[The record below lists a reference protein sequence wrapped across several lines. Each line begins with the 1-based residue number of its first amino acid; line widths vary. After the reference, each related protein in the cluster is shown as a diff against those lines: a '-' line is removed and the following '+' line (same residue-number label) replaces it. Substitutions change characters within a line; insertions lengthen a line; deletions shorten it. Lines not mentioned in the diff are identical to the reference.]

1 MPPYVSRKRERSD
14 SPAQASPPAKKWA
27 VAKPKPTSKQEKK
40 TLFDAADELGKRK
53 QGSTEKAKKFL
64 DELDNDD
71 ESSLSEADSDD
82 FEDVPTTKRRKIA
95 TGAEDDEAD
104 DDEEMD
110 WEDAFQQQGDSAS
123 TPAAASIAEPEIG
136 DVNVSVNEDG
146 SYIPEIVPS
155 GVKKGPSKRER
166 QIRIQTHCLHVQAL
180 MWHNTVRNSWLN
192 DNEVQKALVDGLADG
207 VKREITRWREAM
219 GTLTEEELEAKKR
232 AAAARNKRKGG
243 RKGKNTA
250 SGRDWSYNASHL
262 EQGQPDLSRGDP
274 LLRLLKILTA
284 YWRKRFTITAPGLRK
299 EGYKPLRRL
308 RDDIK
313 HWEKNKSD
321 LEGHGE
327 RIETVEDFRKTAES
341 CEGSRDV
348 GAQLFVALLRGIGI
362 ETRIVAN
369 LQPAGFGWSKAEE
382 AETKAVKS
390 EAKENGKAPD
400 ESDDDDHDHVK
411 PKKVAAPKLK
421 SALTPKQSK
430 KPIKEEKP
438 TRTSLRGNKGDPIS
452 LDDSDSPLSSA
463 PSGNEEEAEHTDDD
477 DDDDDS
483 VIDVTPEIP
492 KRKPNKKYDRS
503 LGFPNYWAEVLS
515 PVSNKFIPVDPIVLS
530 TIASTDDLLQSFEPR
545 GKKAENAKQVMCY
558 TIGYAADGTA
568 KDVTVRYLKKHQL
581 PGKTKGTRMPVEKI
595 PIYNR
600 KGKVRRYEEYDW
612 FRTLMSVYDKPE
624 SKRTKAD
631 DLEDETDLK
640 PFKPNRDVKEIEK
653 ESLQWYKQSAE
664 YVLEQHLRREEALIP
679 GAESVRT
686 FTAGK
691 GDKAKEYPVYLREDV
706 ATCKTVESW
715 HKEGRAIKQG
725 EQPMKHVPMR
735 AVTIVRKR
743 EMEDALRETGEKLKQ
758 GLYAIDQT
766 DWIIPPPLE
775 NGVIP
780 KNAYGN
786 MDVYVPTMVPKGAVH
801 LPLKG
806 SAKLCK
812 RLQIDFAEACTGFEF
827 GKQRAVPVLTGVV
840 VAKENEGIVRDA
852 WRVEQAEQKRKEDTK
867 RTAVALQ
874 WWRKMLF
881 GLRIV
886 QRMERDYADAGGE
899 GEEINP
905 FVNKALREGREDAAL
920 EDVQAE
926 QPDEEE
932 MAGGFFRPG
941 HEEEEVPQTR
951 REREEL
957 GGGGGFFA
965 EGEEIEEDHGQGGG
979 GFLVEEGGEDQGGG
993 FMAEDDEDE
1002 STLSKPAPVS
1012 LQMLHKSTDGAMDE
1026 DNDDHEF
1033 DEDSDEPVKPP
1044 TRKPAK
1050 PTRKSAPSKP
1060 KRQSTSKPKRKLP
1073 APSSSPEEEDEEE
1086 SPMSDLSDVSSDI
1099 GAFNGL
1105 PERRASSPQVVIT
1118 PRKSNGRAPT
1128 GKRGGRKATPVKS
1141 PYFSS
1146 RTNGDDDK
1154 DEDEDEEEESENEVV
1169 QPRRTTARTR
1179 RAG

>member
-14 SPAQASPPAKKWA
+14 SPAQNSPPAKKRA
-27 VAKPKPTSKQEKK
+27 AAKQKPTPKQGKR
-40 TLFDAADELGKRK
+40 TLFDAADELGKK
-53 QGSTEKAKKFL
+53 KGSSEKAKKFL
-64 DELDNDD
+64 DELDDDD
-71 ESSLSEADSDD
+71 ESSLSEADSDE
-82 FEDVPTTKRRKIA
+82 FEDVPTTKRRKIVNGA
-95 TGAEDDEAD
+95 DGDNAEDD
-104 DDEEMD
+104 DEDEMD

-123 TPAAASIAEPEIG
+123 TPAGPSIAEPEIG
-136 DVNVSVNEDG
+136 DVNVSVKEDG

-192 DNEVQKALVDGLADG
+192 DKEVQRALVDGLADG

-219 GTLTEEELEAKKR
+219 GTLTKEELEAKKK
-232 AAAARNKRKGG
+232 AAAARNKKKGG
-243 RKGKNTA
+243 RKGKDTA
-250 SGRDWSYNASHL
+250 SGRDWGYNASHL
-262 EQGQPDLSRGDP
+262 EQGMPDLSHGDP

-313 HWEKNKSD
+313 HWEKNKADVES
-321 LEGHGE
+321 HGE
-327 RIETVEDFRKTAES
+327 RIETVKDFRKAAKL

-369 LQPAGFGWSKAEE
+369 LQPAGFGWSKAED
-382 AETKAVKS
+382 ADA
-390 EAKENGKAPD
+390 KAPKSDKKPAEQISD
-400 ESDDDDHDHVK
+400 EDEDDVK
-411 PKKVAAPKLK
+411 PTKVAAPKLK

-430 KPIKEEKP
+430 KPLKEEKP

-463 PSGNEEEAEHTDDD
+463 PSDDD
-477 DDDDDS
+477 KQANDTDEDDDDS
-483 VIDVTPEIP
+483 VVDVTPDVP

-503 LGFPNYWAEVLS
+503 LAFPNYWAEVLS

-545 GKKAENAKQVMCY
+545 GKKAENAKQVICY

-581 PGKTKGTRMPVEKI
+581 PGKTKSTRMPVEKV

-631 DLEDETDLK
+631 ELEDATDLK
-640 PFKPNRDVKEIEK
+640 PFKAGKDTKEIEK

-664 YVLEQHLRREEALIP
+664 YVLEQHLRREEALVP
-679 GAESVRT
+679 GAEPVRT

-715 HKEGRAIKQG
+715 HKEGRAIKEG

-743 EMEDALRETGEKLKQ
+743 EMEDALRETGEKLQQ

-766 DWIIPPPLE
+766 DWIIPPPLV

-867 RTAVALQ
+867 RTALALQ

-905 FVNKALREGREDAAL
+905 FVNKAVREGRHKAAH
-920 EDVQAE
+920 DDTPA
-926 QPDEEE
+926 DEE

-941 HEEEEVPQTR
+941 HEEEEVPQNSYYKR
-951 REREEL
+951 ADH
-957 GGGGGFFA
+957 GGGGFFA
-965 EGEEIEEDHGQGGG
+965 EGEEPDETDHDHGGG
-979 GFLVEEGGEDQGGG
+979 GFLVEEGGDDQGGG
-993 FMAEDDEDE
+993 FIAEDAEE
-1002 STLSKPAPVS
+1002 HTEVISKAGPVS
-1012 LQMLHKSTDGAMDE
+1012 LQMLHKSTDGALDDE
-1026 DNDDHEF
+1026 DE
-1033 DEDSDEPVKPP
+1033 DESDEEEIKAPIRRPAKPV
-1044 TRKPAK
+1044 RKPAQAK
-1050 PTRKSAPSKP
+1050 TKRPNAAKP
-1060 KRQSTSKPKRKLP
+1060 KSRRKLT
-1073 APSSSPEEEDEEE
+1073 AASPSPSVGEEDEEA
-1086 SPMSDLSDVSSDI
+1086 MSGLSDVSSDI
-1099 GAFNGL
+1099 GAFSGL
-1105 PERRASSPQVVIT
+1105 PRRRASSPQVVIT
-1118 PRKSNGRAPT
+1118 PHKSKSLAPTNGR
-1128 GKRGGRKATPVKS
+1128 RKATPVKS

-1146 RTNGDDDK
+1146 QAND
-1154 DEDEDEEEESENEVV
+1154 DEEEEEDEDDESEHEVI

-1179 RAG
+1179 RAV

>member
-14 SPAQASPPAKKWA
+14 SPAQTSPPAKKRA
-27 VAKPKPTSKQEKK
+27 AAAKQKPKPKEKK
-40 TLFDAADELGKRK
+40 TVFDAADELGKK
-53 QGSTEKAKKFL
+53 QGSSEKVKKFL
-64 DELDNDD
+64 DELDDD
-71 ESSLSEADSDD
+71 DDSSLSEADSDE
-82 FEDVPTTKRRKIA
+82 FEDVLTTKRRKIA
-95 TGAEDDEAD
+95 TGADGEDEDDDE
-104 DDEEMD
+104 EEMD
-110 WEDAFQQQGDSAS
+110 WEDAFQQGDSAS
-123 TPAAASIAEPEIG
+123 TPAAPSIAEPEIG
-136 DVNVSVNEDG
+136 DVNVSVKEDG
-146 SYIPEIVPS
+146 TYIPEIVPS
-155 GVKKGPSKRER
+155 GIKKGPSKRER
-166 QIRIQTHCLHVQAL
+166 QIRIQTHCLHVQSL

-192 DNEVQKALVDGLADG
+192 DKEIQKTLVDGLANG

-219 GTLTEEELEAKKR
+219 GTLTKEELEAKKK
-232 AAAARNKRKGG
+232 AAAARNKKKGG
-243 RKGKNTA
+243 RKGKDTA
-250 SGRDWSYNASHL
+250 SGRDWGYSASHL
-262 EQGQPDLSRGDP
+262 EQGVPDLSHGDP

-313 HWEKNKSD
+313 HWEKNKTD
-321 LEGHGE
+321 VEGHGE
-327 RIETVEDFRKTAES
+327 RIETVKDFREAAKL
-341 CEGSRDV
+341 CEGSRDI
-348 GAQLFVALLRGIGI
+348 GAQLFVALLRGIGV

-382 AETKAVKS
+382 ADA
-390 EAKENGKAPD
+390 KAPKSDKKQVEQVSD
-400 ESDDDDHDHVK
+400 EDEDDVK
-411 PKKVAAPKLK
+411 PKKVTAPKLK
-421 SALTPKQSK
+421 STLTPKQSK
-430 KPIKEEKP
+430 KPAKEERP
-438 TRTSLRGNKGDPIS
+438 MRTSLRGNKGDPIS
-452 LDDSDSPLSSA
+452 LDDLDSPLSSA
-463 PSGNEEEAEHTDDD
+463 PSNDEKEASDTG

-483 VIDVTPEIP
+483 VVDVTPGIP

-503 LGFPNYWAEVLS
+503 LAFPNYWAEVLS

-545 GKKAENAKQVMCY
+545 GKKTENARQVICY

-631 DLEDETDLK
+631 ELEDATDLK
-640 PFKPNRDVKEIEK
+640 PFKANKDTKEVEN

-679 GAESVRT
+679 GAEPVKT

-715 HKEGRAIKQG
+715 HKEGRAIKEG

-743 EMEDALRETGEKLKQ
+743 EMEDALRETGEKLQQ

-766 DWIIPPPLE
+766 DWIIPPPLVD
-775 NGVIP
+775 GVIP

-786 MDVYVPTMVPKGAVH
+786 MDVYVPTMVPEGAIH

-867 RTAVALQ
+867 RTALALQ

-905 FVNKALREGREDAAL
+905 FVNKAVREGRHEATYDDTA
-920 EDVQAE
+920 V
-926 QPDEEE
+926 DEEE

-941 HEEEEVPQTR
+941 HDEEEVPQTR
-951 REREEL
+951 ARREDH
-957 GGGGGFFA
+957 GGGGFFA
-965 EGEEIEEDHGQGGG
+965 EEEEPDELDHDHGGG
-979 GFLVEEGGEDQGGG
+979 GFLVEEGVDDQSGG
-993 FMAEDDEDE
+993 FIVEDAEEPTE
-1002 STLSKPAPVS
+1002 TKPKAGPVS
-1012 LQMLHKSTDGAMDE
+1012 LQMLHKSTDGVMDDE
-1026 DNDDHEF
+1026 DE
-1033 DEDSDEPVKPP
+1033 DESDEEEIRAPARRHATQPVK
-1044 TRKPAK
+1044 R
-1050 PTRKSAPSKP
+1050 SAPPKAKRQTNSKP
-1060 KRQSTSKPKRKLP
+1060 KPKRKLTVTS
-1073 APSSSPEEEDEEE
+1073 ASPSVSEEDEE
-1086 SPMSDLSDVSSDI
+1086 SMSDLSDVSSDI

-1118 PRKSNGRAPT
+1118 PHKSNRLAPT
-1128 GKRGGRKATPVKS
+1128 DGRRSTRKATPVKS

-1146 RTNGDDDK
+1146 QVNDGEEEDDD
-1154 DEDEDEEEESENEVV
+1154 DDESENEIV

-1179 RAG
+1179 RAV

>member
-1 MPPYVSRKRERSD
+1 MPPFVSTKRERSE
-14 SPAQASPPAKKWA
+14 SPAQDSPPVKKKA
-27 VAKPKPTSKQEKK
+27 VAKRKPTQKQEKK
-40 TLFDAADELGKRK
+40 TLFDAADELGKK
-53 QGSTEKAKKFL
+53 QGSSEKARKFL
-64 DELDNDD
+64 DGLNDD
-71 ESSLSEADSDD
+71 DDSSLSEADSDD
-82 FEDVPTTKRRKIA
+82 FEDVPTAKRRKTT
-95 TGAEDDEAD
+95 TGDAEDDD
-104 DDEEMD
+104 DDEMD

-123 TPAAASIAEPEIG
+123 TPAAALVSEPEIG
-136 DVNVSVNEDG
+136 DISVSVNEDG
-146 SYIPEIVPS
+146 IYVPEITAS

-192 DNEVQKALVDGLADG
+192 DKEVQKTLVDGLPDG
-207 VKREITRWREAM
+207 VKREVTRWRESM
-219 GTLTEEELEAKKR
+219 GMLTKAELDAKKK

-243 RKGKNTA
+243 KKGNDTA
-250 SGRDWSYNASHL
+250 RGRDWSYNASHL
-262 EQGQPDLSRGDP
+262 EQGVPDLSRGDP

-284 YWRKRFTITAPGLRK
+284 YWRKRFAVTAPGLRK

-321 LEGHGE
+321 TEGHGE
-327 RIETVEDFRKTAES
+327 RIETIKDFREAAKS
-341 CEGSRDV
+341 CEGSRDI
-348 GAQLFVALLRGIGI
+348 GAQLFVALLRGLSL

-382 AETKAVKS
+382 ADAKSVKQA
-390 EAKENGKAPD
+390 EIDAKDDGDD
-400 ESDDDDHDHVK
+400 EVK

-421 SALTPKQSK
+421 GALTPKQSK
-430 KPIKEEKP
+430 KPVKEEKP
-438 TRTSLRGNKGDPIS
+438 TRTSLRGNKADPIS

-463 PSGNEEEAEHTDDD
+463 PSDNEVESDEEDDEDDD
-477 DDDDDS
+477 GS
-483 VIDVTPEIP
+483 VVDVTPSVP
-492 KRKPNKKYDRS
+492 KKKSTKKYDRS
-503 LGFPNYWAEVLS
+503 LAFPNYWAEVLS

-558 TIGYAADGTA
+558 TIGHAADGTA

-612 FRTLMSVYDKPE
+612 FRTLMSVYDRPE
-624 SKRTKAD
+624 TKRTKAD
-631 DLEDETDLK
+631 DIEDQTDLK
-640 PFKPNRDVKEIEK
+640 PFKPGKDTKDIEK

-679 GAESVRT
+679 GAEPVRT
-686 FTAGK
+686 FVAGK

-706 ATCKTVESW
+706 AVCKTVESW
-715 HKEGRAIKQG
+715 HKEGRAIKEG

-735 AVTIVRKR
+735 AVTLIRKR
-743 EMEDALRETGEKLKQ
+743 EMEDALKETGEKLKQ
-758 GLYAIDQT
+758 GLYAQDQT

-840 VAKENEGIVRDA
+840 VAKENEALVRDA
-852 WRVEQAEQKRKEDTK
+852 WRTEQAEQKRKEDTK
-867 RTAVALQ
+867 RTGVALQ

-886 QRMERDYADAGGE
+886 QRMERDYADAGGG
-899 GEEINP
+899 GEETNP
-905 FVNKALREGREDAAL
+905 FVNKALREGRRDAAF

-926 QPDEEE
+926 EEE

-941 HEEEEVPQTR
+941 HEEEEVPQNR
-951 REREEL
+951 RKKEEL
-957 GGGGGFFA
+957 EGGGFFA
-965 EGEEIEEDHGQGGG
+965 EEEEHQQDEAGGG
-979 GFLVEEGGEDQGGG
+979 GFLVGEDDGDQGGG
-993 FMAEDDEDE
+993 FVVDDVDD
-1002 STLSKPAPVS
+1002 STLSKAPVKPVS
-1012 LQMLHKSTDGAMDE
+1012 LQMLHNATNDGTEDE
-1026 DNDDHEF
+1026 EVEEEEDDEEQ
-1033 DEDSDEPVKPP
+1033 DVKPAPRRRANP
-1044 TRKPAK
+1044 TKKPPA
-1050 PTRKSAPSKP
+1050 RAPA
-1060 KRQSTSKPKRKLP
+1060 KRQSLPKRKP
-1073 APSSSPEEEDEEE
+1073 VVQSPSASEDEA
-1086 SPMSDLSDVSSDI
+1086 SISDLSDVSSDL
-1099 GAFNGL
+1099 GNFDAAS
-1105 PERRASSPQVVIT
+1105 ERRASSPQVVIT
-1118 PRKSNGRAPT
+1118 PRKANGRASNGRRIT
-1128 GKRGGRKATPVKS
+1128 RKATPVKS

-1146 RTNGDDDK
+1146 QAKDDD
-1154 DEDEDEEEESENEVV
+1154 DEDEDDEEDDQESDNEVV
-1169 QPRRTTARTR
+1169 KPRRTTARTR
-1179 RAG
+1179 RAA

>member
-14 SPAQASPPAKKWA
+14 SPAHTSPPAKKRTA
-27 VAKPKPTSKQEKK
+27 ASQDSKPKQGKK
-40 TLFDAADELGKRK
+40 TLFDAADELGKK
-53 QGSTEKAKKFL
+53 QGSSEKAKKFL
-64 DELDNDD
+64 DELDDDD

-95 TGAEDDEAD
+95 NGADGDHAD
-104 DDEEMD
+104 DDAEDEMD

-123 TPAAASIAEPEIG
+123 TPAAGASIAEPEIG
-136 DVNVSVNEDG
+136 DVNVSVKEDG

-192 DNEVQKALVDGLADG
+192 DKEVQKTLVDGLADG

-219 GTLTEEELEAKKR
+219 GTLTKEELEAKKK
-232 AAAARNKRKGG
+232 AAAARNKKKGG
-243 RKGKNTA
+243 RKGKDTA
-250 SGRDWSYNASHL
+250 SGRDWGYNASHL
-262 EQGQPDLSRGDP
+262 EQGVPDLSHGDP

-284 YWRKRFTITAPGLRK
+284 YWRKRFIITAPGLRK

-313 HWEKNKSD
+313 HWEKNKID
-321 LEGHGE
+321 IERHGE
-327 RIETVEDFRKTAES
+327 RIETVKDFRKAAKS

-348 GAQLFVALLRGIGI
+348 GAQLFVALLRGIGV

-369 LQPAGFGWSKAEE
+369 LQPAGFGWSKAED
-382 AETKAVKS
+382 ADAKTPKS
-390 EAKENGKAPD
+390 DKKPVEQVSD
-400 ESDDDDHDHVK
+400 EDEDDVK

-430 KPIKEEKP
+430 KPLKQERP
-438 TRTSLRGNKGDPIS
+438 TRTSSRGNKGDPIS
-452 LDDSDSPLSSA
+452 LDDSESPLSSA
-463 PSGNEEEAEHTDDD
+463 PSEDEKEASGTG

-483 VIDVTPEIP
+483 VVDVTPDVP

-503 LGFPNYWAEVLS
+503 LAFSNYWAEVLS

-545 GKKAENAKQVMCY
+545 GKKAENAKQVICY

-581 PGKTKGTRMPVEKI
+581 PGKTKGTRMPVEKV

-631 DLEDETDLK
+631 ELEDATDLK
-640 PFKPNRDVKEIEK
+640 PFKAGKDTKEIEK

-664 YVLEQHLRREEALIP
+664 YVLEQHLRREEALVP
-679 GAESVRT
+679 GAEPVRT

-715 HKEGRAIKQG
+715 HKEGRAIKEG

-743 EMEDALRETGEKLKQ
+743 EMEDALRETGEKLQQ
-758 GLYAIDQT
+758 GLYAVDQT
-766 DWIIPPPLE
+766 DWIIPPPLVH
-775 NGVIP
+775 GVIP

-867 RTAVALQ
+867 RTALALQ

-905 FVNKALREGREDAAL
+905 FVNKAVREGRYEAANG
-920 EDVQAE
+920 DMQV
-926 QPDEEE
+926 DEEE

-951 REREEL
+951 RTREDD
-957 GGGGGFFA
+957 GGGGFFA
-965 EGEEIEEDHGQGGG
+965 EGEEPDETDHDHGGG
-979 GFLVEEGGEDQGGG
+979 GFLVEEGGDNQGGG
-993 FMAEDDEDE
+993 FIAEDAEE
-1002 STLSKPAPVS
+1002 PTETKSKTGPVS
-1012 LQMLHKSTDGAMDE
+1012 LQMLHKSTDGALDDE
-1026 DNDDHEF
+1026 DDDE
-1033 DEDSDEPVKPP
+1033 SDEEEIKAPIRRSAKPVKQPP
-1044 TRKPAK
+1044 A
-1050 PTRKSAPSKP
+1050 SKP
-1060 KRQSTSKPKRKLP
+1060 KRQSSSKPKPKRKLTVVS
-1073 APSSSPEEEDEEE
+1073 PSPSASNEDEE
-1086 SPMSDLSDVSSDI
+1086 SMSDLSDVSSDI
-1099 GAFNGL
+1099 GAFTSL
-1105 PERRASSPQVVIT
+1105 PQLRASSPQVVIT
-1118 PRKSNGRAPT
+1118 PHKTNGLAPTNGRRST
-1128 GKRGGRKATPVKS
+1128 RKATLVKS

-1146 RTNGDDDK
+1146 QAND
-1154 DEDEDEEEESENEVV
+1154 DEEEEEHDDDESENEVI

-1179 RAG
+1179 RAV

>member
-14 SPAQASPPAKKWA
+14 SPAQASPPAKKQA
-27 VAKPKPTSKQEKK
+27 VAKSKPKPKQEKK
-40 TLFDAADELGKRK
+40 TLFDAADELGKK
-53 QGSTEKAKKFL
+53 QGSSEKAKKFL
-64 DELDNDD
+64 DELDDD
-71 ESSLSEADSDD
+71 DDSSLSEADSDE

-95 TGAEDDEAD
+95 TGADGDDGD
-104 DDEEMD
+104 DDDEMD
-110 WEDAFQQQGDSAS
+110 WEDAFQQQGESAS

-136 DVNVSVNEDG
+136 DVNVSVKEDG
-146 SYIPEIVPS
+146 TYIPEIVLS

-192 DNEVQKALVDGLADG
+192 DKEVQKTLVDGLADG
-207 VKREITRWREAM
+207 VKREITRWRESM
-219 GTLTEEELEAKKR
+219 GTLTKEELEAKKK
-232 AAAARNKRKGG
+232 AAAARHKKKGG
-243 RKGKNTA
+243 RKGKDTA
-250 SGRDWSYNASHL
+250 RGRDWGYDASHL
-262 EQGQPDLSRGDP
+262 EQGVPDLSRGEP

-313 HWEKNKSD
+313 HWEKNKID
-321 LEGHGE
+321 VEGHGE
-327 RIETVEDFRKTAES
+327 RIETVKDFRKAAKL

-348 GAQLFVALLRGIGI
+348 GAQLFVALLRGIGV

-382 AETKAVKS
+382 ADAKAAKS
-390 EAKENGKAPD
+390 DKKQVEQVSD
-400 ESDDDDHDHVK
+400 ESEDDVK

-430 KPIKEEKP
+430 KSANKERP

-463 PSGNEEEAEHTDDD
+463 PSENEEEVDDTDN

-483 VIDVTPEIP
+483 VIDVTPDMP
-492 KRKPNKKYDRS
+492 KKKPNKKYDRS

-545 GKKAENAKQVMCY
+545 GKKAENAKQVICY

-631 DLEDETDLK
+631 DLEDATDLK
-640 PFKPNRDVKEIEK
+640 PFKANKDTREIEK

-691 GDKAKEYPVYLREDV
+691 GDKVKEYPVYLREDV

-715 HKEGRAIKQG
+715 HKEGRAIREG

-735 AVTIVRKR
+735 AVTIIRKR
-743 EMEDALRETGEKLKQ
+743 EMEDALRETGEKLQQ

-766 DWIIPPPLE
+766 DWIIPPPLVD
-775 NGVIP
+775 GVIP

-786 MDVYVPTMVPKGAVH
+786 MDVYVPTMVPKGAIH

-905 FVNKALREGREDAAL
+905 FVNKAVREGRHEAAY
-920 EDVQAE
+920 AE
-926 QPDEEE
+926 TPDEEE

-951 REREEL
+951 LKREEHV
-957 GGGGGFFA
+957 GGGFLA
-965 EGEEIEEDHGQGGG
+965 EGEGKDEPGHNDGGG
-979 GFLVEEGGEDQGGG
+979 GFLVEEGGDDQGGG
-993 FMAEDDEDE
+993 FVAEDGEG
-1002 STLSKPAPVS
+1002 STDAGPKAGPVS
-1012 LQMLHKSTDGAMDE
+1012 LQMLHKSTDGAMDDGE
-1026 DNDDHEF
+1026 DDDSEEQ
-1033 DEDSDEPVKPP
+1033 DVKAPVRRTVKPVKRPG
-1044 TRKPAK
+1044 PA
-1050 PTRKSAPSKP
+1050 KP
-1060 KRQSTSKPKRKLP
+1060 KRQNVTRPKPKRKL
-1073 APSSSPEEEDEEE
+1073 ATASPSPSISEEDEEALT
-1086 SPMSDLSDVSSDI
+1086 DLSDVSSDI
-1099 GAFNGL
+1099 GAFNGV
-1105 PERRASSPQVVIT
+1105 PERRASSPVVVIT
-1118 PRKSNGRAPT
+1118 PHKSKSLAPT
-1128 GKRGGRKATPVKS
+1128 TSQQKARKATPIKS

-1146 RTNGDDDK
+1146 QANNEEEEEVDDD
-1154 DEDEDEEEESENEVV
+1154 DDESENEVI

-1179 RAG
+1179 RAV

>member
-1 MPPYVSRKRERSD
+1 MPPYVSRKRERSN
-14 SPAQASPPAKKWA
+14 SPAQDSPPAKKRA
-27 VAKPKPTSKQEKK
+27 AAATQKPKPKQGKK
-40 TLFDAADELGKRK
+40 TLFDAADDLGKK
-53 QGSTEKAKKFL
+53 QSSSEKAKKFL
-64 DELDNDD
+64 DELDEND
-71 ESSLSEADSDD
+71 ESSLSEADSDE
-82 FEDVPTTKRRKIA
+82 FEDIPTTKRRKIA
-95 TGAEDDEAD
+95 NGADGDDANDDGED
-104 DDEEMD
+104 EMD

-123 TPAAASIAEPEIG
+123 TPAAPSIAEPEIG
-136 DVNVSVNEDG
+136 DVNVSVKEDG

-192 DNEVQKALVDGLADG
+192 DKEVQKTLVEGLADG

-219 GTLTEEELEAKKR
+219 GTLTKEELEAKKK
-232 AAAARNKRKGG
+232 AAAARNKKKGG
-243 RKGKNTA
+243 RKGKDTA

-262 EQGQPDLSRGDP
+262 EQGVPDLSHGDP

-299 EGYKPLRRL
+299 EGYKQLRRL

-313 HWEKNKSD
+313 HWEKNKTD
-321 LEGHGE
+321 VEGHGE
-327 RIETVEDFRKTAES
+327 RIETVKDFRKAAKL

-382 AETKAVKS
+382 AEA
-390 EAKENGKAPD
+390 KAPKSDKKPVEEGTD
-400 ESDDDDHDHVK
+400 EEEDDVK
-411 PKKVAAPKLK
+411 RKKVAAPKLK

-430 KPIKEEKP
+430 KPLKEERP

-463 PSGNEEEAEHTDDD
+463 PSDDEKEADDTDDD
-477 DDDDDS
+477 DDAS
-483 VIDVTPEIP
+483 VVDVTPDVP

-503 LGFPNYWAEVLS
+503 LAFPNYWAEVLS

-545 GKKAENAKQVMCY
+545 GKKAENAKQVICY

-581 PGKTKGTRMPVEKI
+581 PGKTKGTRMPVEKV

-631 DLEDETDLK
+631 ELEDVTDLK
-640 PFKPNRDVKEIEK
+640 PFKAEKDTKEIEK

-664 YVLEQHLRREEALIP
+664 YVLEQHLRREEALVP
-679 GAESVRT
+679 GAEPVRT
-686 FTAGK
+686 FIAGK

-706 ATCKTVESW
+706 AVCRTVESW
-715 HKEGRAIKQG
+715 HKEGRAIKEG

-743 EMEDALRETGEKLKQ
+743 EMEDALRETGEKLQQ
-758 GLYAIDQT
+758 GLYSINQT
-766 DWIIPPPLE
+766 DWIIPPPLV

-867 RTAVALQ
+867 RTALALQ

-905 FVNKALREGREDAAL
+905 FVNKAVREGRHEATYDNAP
-920 EDVQAE
+920 V
-926 QPDEEE
+926 DEEE

-941 HEEEEVPQTR
+941 HEEEEVPQNCR
-951 REREEL
+951 KREDD
-957 GGGGGFFA
+957 GGVGFFA
-965 EGEEIEEDHGQGGG
+965 EGEEPDEADHDHGGG
-979 GFLVEEGGEDQGGG
+979 GFLVEEGVDDQGGG
-993 FMAEDDEDE
+993 FIAEDDEDPTE
-1002 STLSKPAPVS
+1002 TKPKTCPVS
-1012 LQMLHKSTDGAMDE
+1012 LQMLHKSTDGAL
-1026 DNDDHEF
+1026 DDGDDDGE
-1033 DEDSDEPVKPP
+1033 SDEEEIQPP
-1044 TRKPAK
+1044 IRRPAK
-1050 PTRKSAPSKP
+1050 PGKRPAPLNSKSQSNSKP
-1060 KRQSTSKPKRKLP
+1060 KPKRKLT
-1073 APSSSPEEEDEEE
+1073 ALSSSPSASEEGEE
-1086 SPMSDLSDVSSDI
+1086 SMSDLSDVSSDI
-1099 GAFNGL
+1099 GAFTIL

-1118 PRKSNGRAPT
+1118 PLKAKKLAPPSGRRST
-1128 GKRGGRKATPVKS
+1128 RRATPVKS

-1146 RTNGDDDK
+1146 QAND
-1154 DEDEDEEEESENEVV
+1154 DEEEDDEDDHKSENEVIR
-1169 QPRRTTARTR
+1169 PRRTTARTR
-1179 RAG
+1179 RAV

>member
-14 SPAQASPPAKKWA
+14 SPVQSSPPAKKRA
-27 VAKPKPTSKQEKK
+27 PAKPKPKPKQERKS
-40 TLFDAADELGKRK
+40 LFDAADELGKK

-64 DELDNDD
+64 DKLEDDD
-71 ESSLSEADSDD
+71 ESSLSEADSDE
-82 FEDVPTTKRRKIA
+82 FEDVPTTKRRKITA
-95 TGAEDDEAD
+95 PDGD
-104 DDEEMD
+104 DDEDEDEMD
-110 WEDAFQQQGDSAS
+110 WEDAFQQDDSAS
-123 TPAAASIAEPEIG
+123 TPAAASAPEPEIG

-146 SYIPEIVPS
+146 VYIPEIVPS

-192 DNEVQKALVDGLADG
+192 DKEVQKSLVDGLADG
-207 VKREITRWREAM
+207 VKREVTRWREAM
-219 GTLTEEELEAKKR
+219 GTLTKEELDAKKK
-232 AAAARNKRKGG
+232 AAAAKNKRKGG
-243 RKGKNTA
+243 KKGKDTA

-262 EQGQPDLSRGDP
+262 EQGVPDLSHGDP

-299 EGYKPLRRL
+299 EGYRPLRRL
-308 RDDIK
+308 RDEIK
-313 HWEKNKSD
+313 HWEKNKAD

-327 RIETVEDFRKTAES
+327 RIETVKGFRKAAKA

-382 AETKAVKS
+382 AEAKVTKIETKKTEAVS
-390 EAKENGKAPD
+390 D
-400 ESDDDDHDHVK
+400 ESDEDTK

-421 SALTPKQSK
+421 GALTPKQSK
-430 KPIKEEKP
+430 KPVKEEKP

-463 PSGNEEEAEHTDDD
+463 PSEDEVEAPASDDEDDD
-477 DDDDDS
+477 LS
-483 VIDVTPEIP
+483 VVDVTPDMP
-492 KRKPNKKYDRS
+492 KKRPNKKYDRS

-612 FRTLMSVYDKPE
+612 FRTLMSVYDKPD

-631 DLEDETDLK
+631 ELEDATDLK
-640 PFKPNRDVKEIEK
+640 PFKPGKDTKEVEK

-664 YVLEQHLRREEALIP
+664 YVLEQHLRREEALLP
-679 GAESVRT
+679 EAEQVRT

-706 ATCKTVESW
+706 VTCKTVESW
-715 HKEGRAIKQG
+715 HKEGRAIKEG

-735 AVTIVRKR
+735 AVTLVRKR
-743 EMEDALRETGEKLKQ
+743 EMEDALKETGEKLKQ
-758 GLYAIDQT
+758 GLYSIDQT

-812 RLQIDFAEACTGFEF
+812 RLQIDYAEACTGFEF

-840 VAKENEGIVRDA
+840 VAKENENIVRDA
-852 WRVEQAEQKRKEDTK
+852 WRTEQAEQKRKEDTK
-867 RTAVALQ
+867 RTGVALQ

-886 QRMERDYADAGGE
+886 QRMERDYADAGGVGDE
-899 GEEINP
+899 VNP
-905 FVNKALREGREDAAL
+905 FVNKALREGRQDAAYNNTP
-920 EDVQAE
+920 A
-926 QPDEEE
+926 DEEE

-951 REREEL
+951 MKREEF
-957 GGGGGFFA
+957 GGGGFFA
-965 EGEEIEEDHGQGGG
+965 EEEEEEDPDQSGG
-979 GFLVEEGGEDQGGG
+979 GFLVEEGNEEQAGG
-993 FMAEDDEDE
+993 FMVEDTDEPAK
-1002 STLSKPAPVS
+1002 SKPTAAPVS
-1012 LQMLHKSTDGAMDE
+1012 LQMLHKATDGTM
-1026 DNDDHEF
+1026 DNDD
-1033 DEDSDEPVKPP
+1033 DEGDEEDVQPP
-1044 TRKPAK
+1044 TRRVSKPAN
-1050 PTRKSAPSKP
+1050 KSVQPKA
-1060 KRQSTSKPKRKLP
+1060 KRQSTSGPQRKLV
-1073 APSSSPEEEDEEE
+1073 ARSTSPSASEDEEDA
-1086 SPMSDLSDVSSDI
+1086 MSELSDVSSDI
-1099 GAFNGL
+1099 GGFGDV

-1118 PRKSNGRAPT
+1118 PQKSSARAGRRRPSA
-1128 GKRGGRKATPVKS
+1128 RKATPVKS

-1146 RTNGDDDK
+1146 QARE
-1154 DEDEDEEEESENEVV
+1154 EDEDEEDEESEGEVV

-1179 RAG
+1179 RAV

>member
-1 MPPYVSRKRERSD
+1 MPPYVSRKRERSA
-14 SPAQASPPAKKWA
+14 SPAQASPPPKKRA
-27 VAKPKPTSKQEKK
+27 VAKPTPKARQEKK
-40 TLFDAADELGKRK
+40 TLFDAADELGKK
-53 QGSTEKAKKFL
+53 KASSEKAKKFL
-64 DELDNDD
+64 DELDDDD
-71 ESSLSEADSDD
+71 ESSLSEADSDE

-95 TGAEDDEAD
+95 AGAGGDDEDDE
-104 DDEEMD
+104 DDEDEMD

-123 TPAAASIAEPEIG
+123 TPAAASVAEPEIG
-136 DVNVSVNEDG
+136 DVNVSVKEDG
-146 SYIPEIVPS
+146 TYIPEIVPS

-192 DNEVQKALVDGLADG
+192 DKEVQKMLVDGLADG

-219 GTLTEEELEAKKR
+219 GTLTKEELEAKKK
-232 AAAARNKRKGG
+232 AAAARNKKKGG
-243 RKGKNTA
+243 RKGKDTA
-250 SGRDWSYNASHL
+250 SGRDWGYNASHL
-262 EQGQPDLSRGDP
+262 EQGVPDLSHGDP

-313 HWEKNKSD
+313 HWEKNKTDIES
-321 LEGHGE
+321 HGE
-327 RIETVEDFRKTAES
+327 RIDIVKDFRKAAKL
-341 CEGSRDV
+341 CEGSRDI
-348 GAQLFVALLRGIGI
+348 GAQLFVALLRGIGV

-382 AETKAVKS
+382 V
-390 EAKENGKAPD
+390 EAKPAKTDSKQTAQVSD
-400 ESDDDDHDHVK
+400 ESEDDVK

-421 SALTPKQSK
+421 GALTPKQSK
-430 KPIKEEKP
+430 KPAKEERP

-463 PSGNEEEAEHTDDD
+463 PSENEKEADDTGI

-483 VIDVTPEIP
+483 VIDVTPDMP

-545 GKKAENAKQVMCY
+545 GKKAENAKQVICY

-631 DLEDETDLK
+631 DLEDATDLK
-640 PFKPNRDVKEIEK
+640 PFKPRTDTKEVEK

-679 GAESVRT
+679 EAEPVRT
-686 FTAGK
+686 FTTGK
-691 GDKAKEYPVYLREDV
+691 GEKAKEYPVYLREDV
-706 ATCKTVESW
+706 AACKTVESW
-715 HKEGRAIKQG
+715 HKEGRAIKEG

-905 FVNKALREGREDAAL
+905 FVNKAVREGRHDATY
-920 EDVQAE
+920 DDTPV
-926 QPDEEE
+926 DEEE

-951 REREEL
+951 MKREEL
-957 GGGGGFFA
+957 GGGFFA
-965 EGEEIEEDHGQGGG
+965 EGEEEDQQDHSHSGG
-979 GFLVEEGGEDQGGG
+979 GFLVEEGDEDQGGG
-993 FMAEDDEDE
+993 FVTEEADD
-1002 STLSKPAPVS
+1002 STLSEPKAEPVS
-1012 LQMLHKSTDGAMDE
+1012 MQMLHKSNDGALDDDE
-1026 DNDDHEF
+1026 DDF
-1033 DEDSDEPVKPP
+1033 DEEDEEDVSAPTRRPTRPVKQP
-1044 TRKPAK
+1044 
-1050 PTRKSAPSKP
+1050 APSKA
-1060 KRQSTSKPKRKLP
+1060 KRQSISKAKPKRKVT
-1073 APSSSPEEEDEEE
+1073 APSPSPSASQTEEA
-1086 SPMSDLSDVSSDI
+1086 SMSDLSDVSSDI
-1099 GAFNGL
+1099 GAFTSL

-1118 PRKSNGRAPT
+1118 PRESNSRAPNGRRST
-1128 GKRGGRKATPVKS
+1128 RKATPVKS

-1146 RTNGDDDK
+1146 QANDDD
-1154 DEDEDEEEESENEVV
+1154 DDDDEEDESDVEVV
-1169 QPRRTTARTR
+1169 QPRKTTARTR
-1179 RAG
+1179 RAV

>member
-1 MPPYVSRKRERSD
+1 MPPHVSRKREHPD
-14 SPAQASPPAKKWA
+14 SPAPASPPAKKRA
-27 VAKPKPTSKQEKK
+27 VAKPKPKPKSKQEKK
-40 TLFDAADELGKRK
+40 TLFDAADELGKK
-53 QGSTEKAKKFL
+53 QGSSEKAKKFL

-71 ESSLSEADSDD
+71 ESSLSEADSDE

-95 TGAEDDEAD
+95 AGVEDEDAEDDD
-104 DDEEMD
+104 EMD
-110 WEDAFQQQGDSAS
+110 WEDAFQPQGDAAS
-123 TPAAASIAEPEIG
+123 TPAAASVAEPEIG
-136 DVNVSVNEDG
+136 DVDVSVKEDG
-146 SYIPEIVPS
+146 SYIAEIVPS

-192 DNEVQKALVDGLADG
+192 DKEVQKTLVDGLADG
-207 VKREITRWREAM
+207 VKREITRWRESM
-219 GTLTEEELEAKKR
+219 GTLTKQELEAKKK
-232 AAAARNKRKGG
+232 AAVARNKRKGG
-243 RKGKNTA
+243 KKGKDTA

-262 EQGQPDLSRGDP
+262 EQGVPDTSRGDP

-284 YWRKRFTITAPGLRK
+284 YWRKRFTIAAPGLRK

-327 RIETVEDFRKTAES
+327 RIETVKDFRKAADS

-382 AETKAVKS
+382 AEAKS
-390 EAKENGKAPD
+390 KAKETEQVPD
-400 ESDDDDHDHVK
+400 ESDEDDVK

-430 KPIKEEKP
+430 KPVREEKP

-452 LDDSDSPLSSA
+452 LDDSDSPLSTA
-463 PSGNEEEAEHTDDD
+463 PSDNEEEADSADDD
-477 DDDDDS
+477 DES
-483 VIDVTPEIP
+483 VVDITPEMP

-515 PVSNKFIPVDPIVLS
+515 PISNKYIPVDPIVLS

-545 GKKAENAKQVMCY
+545 GKKAENAKQVICY

-600 KGKVRRYEEYDW
+600 KGKVRRYEEFDW

-631 DLEDETDLK
+631 DLEDATDLK
-640 PFKPNRDVKEIEK
+640 PFKPGKDVKEIEK

-679 GAESVRT
+679 GAEQVKM
-686 FTAGK
+686 FIAGK

-715 HKEGRAIKQG
+715 HKEGRAIKEG

-735 AVTIVRKR
+735 AVTIIRKR

-758 GLYAIDQT
+758 GLYSIDQT

-786 MDVYVPTMVPKGAVH
+786 MDVYVPTMVPKGAIH

-867 RTAVALQ
+867 RTGVALQ
-874 WWRKMLF
+874 WWRKMLM

-886 QRMERDYADAGGE
+886 QRMERDYADAGGV

-905 FVNKALREGREDAAL
+905 FVNKALREGRHEAAYDD
-920 EDVQAE
+920 EV
-926 QPDEEE
+926 PVDEEE

-951 REREEL
+951 MKREEL
-957 GGGGGFFA
+957 TGGGFFA
-965 EGEEIEEDHGQGGG
+965 EGEEEQQDQDEGGG
-979 GFLVEEGGEDQGGG
+979 GFLVEEGGEEQSGG
-993 FMAEDDEDE
+993 FMTEDADDPAP
-1002 STLSKPAPVS
+1002 SKPTTAPVS
-1012 LQMLHKSTDGAMDE
+1012 LQMLHKSTDGAMD
-1026 DNDDHEF
+1026 DDDEL
-1033 DEDSDEPVKPP
+1033 DEDDDEDVKPP

-1050 PTRKSAPSKP
+1050 STKRPAAARA
-1060 KRQSTSKPKRKLP
+1060 KRQSISKPKRKLT
-1073 APSSSPEEEDEEE
+1073 APSPSPSASEDEDQQD
-1086 SPMSDLSDVSSDI
+1086 SMSDLSDVSSDM
-1099 GAFNGL
+1099 GAFKAM

-1118 PRKSNGRAPT
+1118 PRKTSGRATRGRIPN
-1128 GKRGGRKATPVKS
+1128 GKWSTRKATPVKS

-1146 RTNGDDDK
+1146 QAN
-1154 DEDEDEEEESENEVV
+1154 DEDEGEDEEDGESDDEVIK
-1169 QPRRTTARTR
+1169 PRGTTARTR
-1179 RAG
+1179 RAV

>member
-1 MPPYVSRKRERSD
+1 
-14 SPAQASPPAKKWA
+14 
-27 VAKPKPTSKQEKK
+27 
-40 TLFDAADELGKRK
+40 
-53 QGSTEKAKKFL
+53 
-64 DELDNDD
+64 
-71 ESSLSEADSDD
+71 
-82 FEDVPTTKRRKIA
+82 
-95 TGAEDDEAD
+95 
-104 DDEEMD
+104 
-110 WEDAFQQQGDSAS
+110 
-123 TPAAASIAEPEIG
+123 
-136 DVNVSVNEDG
+136 
-146 SYIPEIVPS
+146 
-155 GVKKGPSKRER
+155 
-166 QIRIQTHCLHVQAL
+166 

-192 DNEVQKALVDGLADG
+192 DKEVQKTLVDGLADG

-219 GTLTEEELEAKKR
+219 GTLTKEELEAKKK
-232 AAAARNKRKGG
+232 AAAARNKKKGG
-243 RKGKNTA
+243 RKGKDTA
-250 SGRDWSYNASHL
+250 SGRDWGYNASHL
-262 EQGQPDLSRGDP
+262 EQGVPDLSRGDP

-313 HWEKNKSD
+313 HWEKNKTD
-321 LEGHGE
+321 VEGHGE
-327 RIETVEDFRKTAES
+327 RIETVKDFREAAKL

-382 AETKAVKS
+382 ADA
-390 EAKENGKAPD
+390 KAPKSDKKPVERVSD
-400 ESDDDDHDHVK
+400 EEEDDVK
-411 PKKVAAPKLK
+411 AKKVAAPKLK

-430 KPIKEEKP
+430 KPVKEEKP

-463 PSGNEEEAEHTDDD
+463 PSDDENEAGGTGDDD
-477 DDDDDS
+477 DES
-483 VIDVTPEIP
+483 VVDVTPDVP

-503 LGFPNYWAEVLS
+503 LAFPNYWAEVLS

-545 GKKAENAKQVMCY
+545 GKKAENAKQVICY

-581 PGKTKGTRMPVEKI
+581 PGKTKGTRMPVEKV

-631 DLEDETDLK
+631 ELEDATDLK
-640 PFKPNRDVKEIEK
+640 PFKASKDTKEIEK

-679 GAESVRT
+679 GAEPVRI

-715 HKEGRAIKQG
+715 HKEGRAIKEG

-743 EMEDALRETGEKLKQ
+743 EMEDALRETGEKLQQ

-766 DWIIPPPLE
+766 DWIIPPPLVD
-775 NGVIP
+775 GVIP

-867 RTAVALQ
+867 RTALALQ

-905 FVNKALREGREDAAL
+905 FVNKAVREGRHKAAH
-920 EDVQAE
+920 DDTPA
-926 QPDEEE
+926 DEE

-941 HEEEEVPQTR
+941 HEEEEVPQNSYKR
-951 REREEL
+951 ADH
-957 GGGGGFFA
+957 GGGGFFA
-965 EGEEIEEDHGQGGG
+965 EGEEPNETDHDHGGG
-979 GFLVEEGGEDQGGG
+979 GFLVEEGGDDQGGG
-993 FMAEDDEDE
+993 SIAEGAEE
-1002 STLSKPAPVS
+1002 PTEARSKAGPVS
-1012 LQMLHKSTDGAMDE
+1012 LQMLHKSTDGAMD
-1026 DNDDHEF
+1026 
-1033 DEDSDEPVKPP
+1033 DEDDDESDEEEIKAAI
-1044 TRKPAK
+1044 RRPAK
-1050 PTRKSAPSKP
+1050 SAARPAPSKA
-1060 KRQSTSKPKRKLP
+1060 KRQSVSKAQPRRKLT
-1073 APSSSPEEEDEEE
+1073 AVSPSPSVSEEDEEA
-1086 SPMSDLSDVSSDI
+1086 MSDLSDVSSDI
-1099 GAFNGL
+1099 GAFTGL

-1118 PRKSNGRAPT
+1118 PHKSNHLAPT
-1128 GKRGGRKATPVKS
+1128 NGRRSTGKATPVKS

-1146 RTNGDDDK
+1146 QVND
-1154 DEDEDEEEESENEVV
+1154 DEEEEDEDHESEDEVI

-1179 RAG
+1179 RAV